1 MAAIWYAKL
10 EDEVKRSWDEMAEA
24 FVAQYSYNTQIEI
37 TTRDLET
44 TRQDPKETFSDFVT
58 R

>member
-1 MAAIWYAKL
+1 VAAIWYAKL
-10 EDEVKRSWDEMAEA
+10 EGDVKRNWDVMAEA

-37 TTRDLET
+37 TTRDHET
-44 TRQDPKETFSDFVT
+44 TRQEPKQSVSEFVT